1 MTNQYFQYGDKA
13 LVEGSL
19 YTVARSKH
27 STFPNGGQTW
37 KYQLI
42 AVDGSLLIIDGE
54 NWHQQVSLKKPQE
67 GCGLTFRELMQ
78 DLKSIQQEWD

>member
-1 MTNQYFQYGDKA
+1 MNQYFQYGDKA
-13 LVEGSL
+13 LVDGSI

-27 STFPNGGQTW
+27 STFPNGGQSW

-42 AVDGSLLIIDGE
+42 DENGSLLIIDNE
-54 NWHQQVSLKKPQE
+54 TWFHQKELKIPQE